1 MDYFRKKLPAL
12 AIYAL
17 LLVAWWLVA
26 KLGWVQPIILPSP
39 GTVVSAVRQLV
50 VDGGLLRDLGVTAGR
65 VLASLIIASVIGIPI
80 GLFFGYQKRLYGM
93 VEGPLHALRSV
104 PATCLFPLLLIV
116 IGVGEKSII
125 TLAAYPCLLI
135 LMVNAATGAGLVEP
149 SRVRQGKVLGLSP
162 FELVTEVLFYEALP
176 HIMAA
181 LRTSVSY
188 ALVLVVAVEMFIGV
202 GQAGL
207 GRKIF
212 DYQSSFRIPETY
224 AEILVTGLLGV
235 GLNLLITV
243 LERRLLRWMPQ
254 ADGFS
259 NQSDRGAR
267 Q

>member
-1 MDYFRKKLPAL
+1 MDFFRKKYPAL

-17 LLVAWWLVA
+17 LLAAWWLVTTF
-26 KLGWVQPIILPSP
+26 GWVEPIILPSP
-39 GTVVSAVRQLV
+39 KAVFSTMIQLFA
-50 VDGGLLRDLGVTAGR
+50 DGSLLHDLAVTGGR
-65 VLASLIIASVIGIPI
+65 VLAALVIAAVIGIPI
-80 GLFFGYQKRLYGM
+80 GLFFGYQKHLYEM

-135 LMVNAATGAGLVEP
+135 IMVNVATGAGLAEP
-149 SRVRQGKVLGLSP
+149 SRVRQGKVLGLNS
-162 FELVTEVLFYEALP
+162 FELITEVLFYEALP
-176 HIMAA
+176 YITAA

-224 AEILVTGLLGV
+224 AEIIVTGALGV
-235 GLNLLITV
+235 GLNLLIGL
-243 LERRLLRWMPQ
+243 LEKRLLRWLPQ
-254 ADGFS
+254 TLDS
-259 NQSDRGAR
+259 PSKTH
-267 Q
+267 